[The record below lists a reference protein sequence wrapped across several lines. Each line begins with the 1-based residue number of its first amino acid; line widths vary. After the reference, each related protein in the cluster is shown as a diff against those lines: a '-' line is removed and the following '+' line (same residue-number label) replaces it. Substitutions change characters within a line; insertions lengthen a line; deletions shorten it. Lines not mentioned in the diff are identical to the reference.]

1 MKFAVRSTAPIRMR
15 SGCAVLPIFE
25 AQEQR
30 PSTRAFDRA
39 SNGEISRL
47 IKSKDVTGKPGTTHL
62 VAEPGGVGPQRLLL
76 VGCGKLEDFGPK
88 AFLAALAKAGDY
100 LRTAPFKEAVS
111 LLGTDGVS
119 GMSPYYVGRLTA
131 ERLTAANYSFTELKS
146 EPDPGGKLT
155 KVILAAKTANQA
167 KALQKGVN
175 HGAGIGVGAGLA
187 RDLGNRPANVCTP
200 SHLASIARKL
210 GRDYKGFSV
219 NVMGEPALKK
229 LGMGAMLSVTAGS
242 TEPARFIVVKY
253 QGGKAKEKPIVL
265 VGKGITFD
273 TGGISLKPP
282 PAMDEMKYDMGGA
295 AAVLGALAAVG
306 EIQPKLNVVGLIPAC
321 ENCPGPDATKPGDI
335 VRSLSGKTIEILNTD
350 AEGRLILCD
359 ALTYAERF
367 EPRSVID
374 MATLTG
380 ACVIAL
386 GRLRSGLFA
395 NDDKLAEALLAAG
408 SRAYDPAWQ
417 LPIDKEY
424 GESLKS
430 NFADMAN
437 VGSREGSAIIAARF
451 LAEFAKDYSWAHL
464 DIAGSAWLSGEKKG
478 GTGRPVP
485 LLVDYLLA
493 QAA

>member
-1 MKFAVRSTAPIRMR
+1 MEFIVRSTAPVRMR
-15 SGCAVLPIFE
+15 SGCAILPVFE
-25 AQEQR
+25 GQELR

-47 IKSKDVTGKPGTTHL
+47 IKSKDVSGKLGSTHL
-62 VAEPGGVGPQRLLL
+62 IAEPGGVGPQRLLL
-76 VGCGKLEDFGPK
+76 VGCGNREDYDAK

-119 GMSPYYVGRLTA
+119 GLSPYYIGRLTA
-131 ERLTAANYSFTELKS
+131 ERLAGSNYRFTELKS
-146 EPDPGGKLT
+146 KPAPEGKVS
-155 KVILAAKTANQA
+155 KVIVAAKTANQA
-167 KALQKGVN
+167 KALQKGAA
-175 HGAGIGVGAGLA
+175 HGSGIGVGTALT
-187 RDLGNRPANVCTP
+187 RDLGNRPANICTP
-200 SHLASIARKL
+200 SHLASVARKL
-210 GRDYKGFSV
+210 GKTYKGFSV
-219 NVMGEPALKK
+219 NVMNEPALKK

-242 TEPARFIVVKY
+242 TEPARFIVAKY
-253 QGGKAKEKPIVL
+253 QGGKAKDKPIVL

-295 AAVLGALAAVG
+295 AAVLGALAAIG
-306 EIQPKLNVVGLIPAC
+306 EIQPKLNVIGLIPAC

-367 EPRSVID
+367 EPEAVID

-380 ACVIAL
+380 ACIIAL
-386 GRLRSGLFA
+386 GRHRSGLFA

-408 SRAYDPAWQ
+408 NRSHDPAWQ
-417 LPIDKEY
+417 MPIDKEY

-437 VGSREGSAIIAARF
+437 VGSREGGAVIAARF
-451 LAEFAKDYSWAHL
+451 LAEFATSYPWAHL
-464 DIAGSAWLSGEKKG
+464 DIAGSAWLSGERKG